1 MFASVLA
8 LVGLV
13 AAACAAAGAS
23 PSQVTEPPES
33 APPETAPP
41 GAGATDDLSADGAG
55 AADIEFSDM
64 VKLGL
69 LLMERK
75 PAPGDLPTAPVVPD
89 PTPWRDAYRTGPN
102 EGSPIVIPPPAL
114 GPGDGRVY
122 AVGDSVLLGCANY
135 LGEALAGWN
144 VTLDAEVGR
153 RFPEGIDSL
162 LRHQNLLGQVL
173 VVVLGHNYGGR
184 GASYGYID
192 EIMAVAGRKAQRVVF
207 VTVTEWSP
215 AQAEVNRAI
224 YDAAG
229 RYPNVVVAPWAETV
243 KANPQ
248 FLWDHV
254 HPNSAGQV
262 ALANLIGVMVGPGNG
277 QDPKLQRIPPPGPP
291 VSVTTTTSRP
301 TTSSSSST
309 TSTTATTKPPG
320 TTAPTSSTT
329 STTSAPP

>member
-1 MFASVLA
+1 
-8 LVGLV
+8 
-13 AAACAAAGAS
+13 
-23 PSQVTEPPES
+23 
-33 APPETAPP
+33 
-41 GAGATDDLSADGAG
+41 
-55 AADIEFSDM
+55 M

-75 PAPGDLPTAPVVPD
+75 PGPGDIPAAPFVPH
-89 PTPWRDAYRTGPN
+89 PSPWRGAYQTGPN

-122 AVGDSVLLGCANY
+122 AIGDSVLLGCASY
-135 LGEALAGWN
+135 LKDALAGWD
-144 VTLDAEVGR
+144 VVLDAEVGR

-162 LRHQNLLGQVL
+162 LRHQDLLGQVL

-184 GASYGYID
+184 GASYAYID
-192 EIMAVAGRKAQRVVF
+192 EIMAIAGRKAQRVVL

-224 YDAAG
+224 YDAAT

-262 ALANLIGVMVGPGNG
+262 ALANLIGLMVGPGNG
-277 QDPKLQRIPPPGPP
+277 KDPQLQRIPVPGPP
-291 VSVTTTTSRP
+291 IHQTTSSTAP
-301 TTSSSSST
+301 TSSSTAPSSPTSSSST
-309 TSTTATTKPPG
+309 TINPTTTLISLPSSTT
-320 TTAPTSSTT
+320 TSSTLV
-329 STTSAPP
+329 P